1 MAGVLSY
8 ALTLDVSQMQAALQA
23 SGVAI
28 TLNGVALQ
36 GLGATATQSSAT
48 AARGMQAIATSTR
61 SASGGAAAMINRLS
75 AAGLVATNIVS
86 GAKAVGTAWQ
96 ATSRFFANGGV
107 AGALARVRGALG
119 TIAADPAMRRLAI
132 AAAAAA
138 AATLGIVASV
148 RLVRAG
154 FGTLTGA
161 ARTTFNGISNGARG
175 AASAV
180 GKITG
185 ASMLGPLAAIAA
197 PLGLATVAFK
207 AFTKAADF
215 ESLEVGFT
223 TVLGSATAAKDMLEK
238 IRDTAASTPFGI
250 TELAQSAKSLLA
262 VTAREDITPTL
273 RMIGDLAS
281 AAQRPITDLAS
292 MYAKIKGSDN
302 VQGEDLNQLSD
313 ALPGSLQEFVKV
325 LKVDSVAA
333 VRKLGEEGK
342 ITGAALDQVFIN
354 LTSKGGI
361 AFGAMQAQSKTTN
374 GLISTLKDAFDSLLV
389 TLGKP
394 ITDFLKPFIE
404 SNTARLETLTAKA
417 AAFFAI
423 LKGASENGNLGE
435 VLGASLNLAFI
446 TGINTLSG
454 GIRGI
459 AAYLASSLPV
469 VFKTAVDQ
477 LTSPR
482 IRAFFENI
490 FNGIGAIL
498 ISKLQSAASAFSA
511 VIGRT
516 ESANK
521 LAATSKF
528 NAAAGGDYFQEASKA
543 LSAANLGETFT
554 EMGEALRQANEA
566 GQKAAAA
573 ATSEPFVDPA
583 PAFARLIAAA
593 SKADAD
599 ALNQFLNPAVKK
611 AAAETSAL
619 TSTFK
624 GLKNAVDA
632 TKPKA
637 PKPEK
642 PAAAENAPAGNDA
655 PAEPPAKRRG
665 ILNVAAS
672 AAARLARR
680 QQRGSGGFTLG
691 NTDRLALADL
701 RKRQLKQGLTPDAA
715 AAQLARGSAA
725 ADPGKDRRAERKA
738 LKAAGGDPLLMAVRD
753 IQKRFETLATA

>member
-8 ALTLDVSQMQAALQA
+8 ALTLDTSQMQAALQA
-23 SGVAI
+23 SGIAI
-28 TLNGVALQ
+28 TVNGVALQ
-36 GLGATATQSSAT
+36 SLGVTATQSSAT

-61 SASGGAAAMINRLS
+61 SASGGAAAMINKLS

-107 AGALARVRGALG
+107 AGALARVRAGLG

-161 ARTTFNGISNGARG
+161 ARSTFNGISNGARG

-238 IRDTAASTPFGI
+238 IRETAASTPFGI
-250 TELAQSAKSLLA
+250 NELAQSAKSLLA
-262 VTAREDITPTL
+262 VTDREDITPTL

-281 AAQRPITDLAS
+281 AAQRPVTELAS

-342 ITGAALDQVFIN
+342 ITGAALDQVFLN

-374 GLISTLKDAFDSLLV
+374 GLLSTLKDAFDSLLV

-404 SNTARLETLTAKA
+404 SNTTRLELLTAKA
-417 AAFFAI
+417 AAFFA
-423 LKGASENGNLGE
+423 LLSGASKNGNLGE
-435 VLGASLNLAFI
+435 FIGASLQLAFI
-446 TGINTLSG
+446 NGINTLSG
-454 GIRGI
+454 GIRSVV
-459 AAYLASSLPV
+459 AYLGAALPV
-469 VFKTAVDQ
+469 VFKAAVDE
-477 LTSPR
+477 LTSER
-482 IRAFFENI
+482 TQLFFTGL
-490 FNGIGAIL
+490 FQGIGNIL
-498 ISKLQSAASAFSA
+498 ESKLLSAGAEFSRL
-511 VIGRT
+511 IGR
-516 ESANK
+516 SRIADDLDK
-521 LAATSKF
+521 QA
-528 NAAAGGDYFQEASKA
+528 EASGVRSGNYFTLAKA
-543 LSAANLGETFT
+543 ALATAELGGTMEKITAAIEAANSIGIF
-554 EMGEALRQANEA
+554 AANVANEQPLIDPTEAQARFKEA
-566 GQKAAAA
+566 GA
-573 ATSEPFVDPA
+573 
-583 PAFARLIAAA
+583 
-593 SKADAD
+593 KADAT
-599 ALNQFLNPAVKK
+599 ALNQFLTPEMKK
-611 AAAETSAL
+611 AAEEVAKL

-624 GLKNAVDA
+624 GLDAVVKDTKPGVPPAAPDA
-632 TKPKA
+632 TSTGNEA
-637 PKPEK
+637 PT
-642 PAAAENAPAGNDA
+642 
-655 PAEPPAKRRG
+655 EPPAKRRG
-665 ILNVAAS
+665 ILDVTQTA
-672 AAARLARR
+672 LARIR
-680 QQRGSGGFTLG
+680 RRGAGDVLGKTLG
-691 NTDRLALADL
+691 NTDRLAIQNL
-701 RKRQLKQGLTPDAA
+701 RQRRLKQGLTPDAA
-715 AAQLARGSAA
+715 AAQLARGNGA
-725 ADPGKDRRAERKA
+725 ADPGKVRRDERKE